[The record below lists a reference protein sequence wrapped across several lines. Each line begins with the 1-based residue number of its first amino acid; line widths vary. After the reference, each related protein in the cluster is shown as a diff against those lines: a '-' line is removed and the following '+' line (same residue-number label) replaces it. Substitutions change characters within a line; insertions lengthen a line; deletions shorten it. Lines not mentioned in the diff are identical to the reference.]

1 VAIGIVYR
9 SSIKSTTTAAT
20 YTCAPTWTPA
30 AGSLL
35 VAFVSSSYTSPLVP
49 TGVTGHGVTYTRL
62 ETGVATLSTTHVLS
76 IWVGLAGG
84 SPTSVACVAS
94 QSGSPTGCAVVEFE
108 VTGAH
113 VSGAAVAAI
122 VNSSF
127 TNTGTSTTPTVVLN
141 APGHADNRAMTF
153 VLQLSNAAPTAS
165 GAWVIDSGASGNYNT
180 PATGVAVL
188 YDTASFNTAGAA
200 TTANV
205 AWRMLGIEI
214 KAAQPVVVGG
224 LQGER
229 PYAITRTGGGVAPPA
244 RPGLKG
250 ERGRPGPA
258 LRALMRHVDTARF
271 EAPGQASPAAP
282 DEPTGTVNATNA
294 NDTLAATGTSTVS
307 GSLAKTNSNDTSAAT
322 GTPTVTGS
330 LAKTNANDTSAA
342 TGSPRVSGSLATTNA
357 NDTAAATGSPVSS
370 GSLAKTNAND
380 TSAATG
386 SPVSS
391 GSLAKTNADDS
402 IVAAGSSDVTGSLA
416 KSNANDTL
424 AAEGDAEQG
433 EAVTGTVDAVNAD
446 DTLAAAGSSTVTG
459 ALAVTNADDT
469 LAAEGDAEQGSV
481 TGSLAYTNANDTLAA
496 AGSSDVTGAVSAT
509 GGNDTL
515 SAQGNVE
522 ITGSADATNADD
534 TLVAYDEAVVV
545 VPPVVDYAGPS
556 GGVIRQ
562 ARRKKRHEDEDEPDV
577 AHELQAAIQEAPAPE
592 IRAIEA
598 IRAIRPKAKLKTT
611 DKAVIEAAKRIEIA
625 VEQAEDEEDE
635 IVMRLIAEML

>member
-49 TGVTGHGVTYTRL
+49 TGVTGHGVTYTQL
-62 ETGVATLSTTHVLS
+62 PTGTATLSTTHVLS

-84 SPTSVACVAS
+84 SPTSTACVAS
-94 QSGSPTGCAVVEFE
+94 QSGSPTGCAVIEFE

-113 VSGAAVAAI
+113 VSGTAAAAI

-188 YDTASFNTAGAA
+188 YDTSFNTAGAA

-271 EAPGQASPAAP
+271 AAPGEASPAAP

-294 NDTLAATGTSTVS
+294 NDTLAATGTVEI
-307 GSLAKTNSNDTSAAT
+307 
-322 GTPTVTGS
+322 PGS

-342 TGSPRVSGSLATTNA
+342 TGSSTVTGSLAKTNA
-357 NDTAAATGSPVSS
+357 NDTLAATGSPVSS

-386 SPVSS
+386 SPVAS
-391 GSLAKTNADDS
+391 GTLAKTNANDTAAAAGTSTVTGTLAKTNANDTS
-402 IVAAGSSDVTGSLA
+402 AAAGSSEVTGA
-416 KSNANDTL
+416 VAYTNANDT
-424 AAEGDAEQG
+424 AEAEGDAEQG
-433 EAVTGTVDAVNAD
+433 EEVTGSANAANADDTSAATGTSTVTGSADASGADDTSAAVGTSEVTGTV
-446 DTLAAAGSSTVTG
+446 AA
-459 ALAVTNADDT
+459 TNADDT
-469 LAAEGDAEQGSV
+469 AVAEGDAEQGGG
-481 TGSLAYTNANDTLAA
+481 TDGSLAYTNANDTC
-496 AGSSDVTGAVSAT
+496 VSV
-509 GGNDTL
+509 
-515 SAQGNVE
+515 GNVE

-534 TLVAYDEAVVV
+534 TSSAYDQAQEAIEVAQGGGGAR
-545 VPPVVDYAGPS
+545 AGKK
-556 GGVIRQ
+556 
-562 ARRKKRHEDEDEPDV
+562 KKRKYQELLDASQEREDE
-577 AHELQAAIQEAPAPE
+577 
-592 IRAIEA
+592 REA
-598 IRAIRPKAKLKTT
+598 IVARLHPVPEEPTVLSAETLAKAERDRQEL
-611 DKAVIEAAKRIEIA
+611 
-625 VEQAEDEEDE
+625 EDEELAF
-635 IVMRLIAEML
+635 VLTL